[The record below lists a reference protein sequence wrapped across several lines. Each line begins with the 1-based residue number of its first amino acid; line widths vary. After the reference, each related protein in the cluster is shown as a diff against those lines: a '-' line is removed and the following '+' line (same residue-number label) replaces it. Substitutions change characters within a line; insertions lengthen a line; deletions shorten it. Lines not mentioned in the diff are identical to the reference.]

1 MIFHH
6 VTQCERTLTP
16 LPVSFLYIKTTQ
28 LTNTLQRKLQVLQ
41 HEKAVLGRQMEYEKE
56 ENATLRLQLSVLR
69 EAQLKKAAPL
79 EDQEEMEEE

>member
-1 MIFHH
+1 
-6 VTQCERTLTP
+6 
-16 LPVSFLYIKTTQ
+16 

-56 ENATLRLQLSVLR
+56 ENATLRFQLSVLR